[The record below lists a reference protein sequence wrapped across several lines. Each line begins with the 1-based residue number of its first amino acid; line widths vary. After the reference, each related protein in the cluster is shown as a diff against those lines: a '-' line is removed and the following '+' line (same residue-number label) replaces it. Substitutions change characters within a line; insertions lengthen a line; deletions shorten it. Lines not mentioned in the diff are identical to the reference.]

1 MKRETSRRQWFAHA
15 AGSAA
20 VALGAGSVSAGPLS
34 PMSSPSGAR
43 GDVAGNPFTFCL
55 NTSTIRGQKLT
66 IVQEIEIAAKAGYQ
80 AIEPWTSELQQ
91 YTDAGGNFADLRK
104 RIEDAGLRVP
114 SAIGFC
120 EWIVDDDGRRKK
132 ALEVARRDMDMV
144 RQIGGARIAAP
155 PVGATKQTDLSL
167 LRAAERYRA
176 LAEVGARLGV
186 VPQVEMWGFSTTL
199 GRLGEAALVALESGH
214 PQACVL
220 ADVYHLHKGGSGLGG
235 MRLLSGAALHVFHMN
250 DYPAQP
256 ARAEL
261 TDAHRIYPGDGV
273 APLPQLMREMRQAGF
288 RGVLSLELFNR
299 DYWKQDALQVAR
311 TGLEK
316 MRAVARRSLEG

>member
-1 MKRETSRRQWFAHA
+1 VLRA
-15 AGSAA
+15 AGIERAR
-20 VALGAGSVSAGPLS
+20 AL
-34 PMSSPSGAR
+34 
-43 GDVAGNPFTFCL
+43 VAGL
-55 NTSTIRGQKLT
+55 D
-66 IVQEIEIAAKAGYQ
+66 
-80 AIEPWTSELQQ
+80 
-91 YTDAGGNFADLRK
+91 TDADNLY
-104 RIEDAGLRVP
+104 LTL
-114 SAIGFC
+114 S
-120 EWIVDDDGRRKK
+120 GRTLNP
-132 ALEVARRDMDMV
+132 ALFIVARARDESSDAKLRRAGADRV
-144 RQIGGARIAAP
+144 VNPQAIGGARIAAP

>member
-1 MKRETSRRQWFAHA
+1 MKESYTRRQ
-15 AGSAA
+15 
-20 VALGAGSVSAGPLS
+20 VLGGLTATT
-34 PMSSPSGAR
+34 
-43 GDVAGNPFTFCL
+43 VAGVVTTTAAAQEARPAADPFTYCL
-55 NTSTIRGQKLT
+55 NTATIRGQGLS
-66 IVQEIEIAAKAGYQ
+66 IVDEVGLAAKAGYQ
-80 AIEPWTSELQQ
+80 AIEPWINELERHVEK
-91 YTDAGGNFADLRK
+91 GGTLRDLGR
-104 RIEDAGLRVP
+104 RIADAGLRVP
-114 SAIGFC
+114 SAIGFA
-120 EWIVDDDGRRKK
+120 EWIVDDDGQRRKG
-132 ALEVARRDMDMV
+132 LERARRDMDMV
-144 RQIGGARIAAP
+144 RQIGGVRIAAP

-261 TDAHRIYPGDGV
+261 TDAHRVYPGDGV
-273 APLPQLMREMRQAGF
+273 APLPQLLREMRQAGF